1 MGAERLVLVGMR
13 SIAAAAAIIVA
24 VGIFAGCGGA
34 SQGNPDAGPNCAAGA
49 NEPAELVLGTDSY
62 PSGAL
67 AQDALR
73 SDISTQG
80 LEYPDQ
86 YGPRLDA
93 TLQRHRVG
101 EILMQ
106 VGFALRDVVHE
117 PSGDYQA
124 QVANLFGQFTTYIDS
139 VIAVGGRVR
148 IQIHCSTPQWLA
160 RHPYSHDVLSGEDK
174 PSGQPVWA
182 CSAPIDLADWR
193 AIMRGVGEHFG
204 AYAGGI
210 SFSIGSEPENYF
222 VGTRDELF
230 DWYAATASGILD
242 STNGASFRLGGLT
255 FVTHTHA
262 ALSRTA
268 PTLQQNKVTFTSQEY
283 AEPITKT
290 WIEHSAGL
298 GLPLDLVTL
307 HQFGGSPVPA
317 LGTYWG
323 RARRDISTWLA
334 ENSYQP
340 EQVEVLIEDWPQ
352 WAPYTS
358 NDTEYFAAHMAS
370 GIISMLDLS
379 LREGA
384 WVRPLQ
390 GFLFDFGFRPAGSF
404 PAGFA
409 GRAGLSTEKGIIKPV
424 FNLNSLLAEI
434 DGRLTPVQSSDPF
447 VHAIAATG
455 PSHAT
460 LLVVNQ
466 VPLEYQ
472 IDLKYNYWVQIPIR
486 LNHFVAED
494 LTGISYDLKELLDKF
509 FGGVMPP
516 WEELFDAFLA
526 DPSSIDLEQLS
537 WPDEIKAQWNE
548 LRRFGRLA
556 RPKRACNTTAELA
569 LDGLPAGSYRYE
581 HYVIDSQHANPY
593 RDRELLEQRLKLAES
608 EGMAAFIQEVLS
620 INQEYDA
627 ESGKLDDEE
636 ILLEQPRAPV
646 LIDMEPNSVHLL
658 RFTAVP

>member
-1 MGAERLVLVGMR
+1 MGVEHAVLGGVR
-13 SIAAAAAIIVA
+13 RICAAAAFVVA
-24 VGIFAGCGGA
+24 VGISVGCGGA
-34 SQGNPDAGPNCAAGA
+34 SQGSPDAAVDGALVA
-49 NEPAELVLGTDSY
+49 NEPAELVLGTESY

-80 LEYPDQ
+80 LENPDL

-93 TLQRHRVG
+93 TVQRHRVG

-106 VGFALRDVVHE
+106 IGFALRDVVHE

-124 QVANLFGQFTTYIDS
+124 QVASLLGQFTTYIDS

-148 IQIHCSTPQWLA
+148 LLIHCSTPTWLA
-160 RHPYSHDVLSGEDK
+160 TYPYVQNVFSGIIE
-174 PSGQPVWA
+174 PTGEPVWA
-182 CSAPIDLADWR
+182 CSAPMDLADWR
-193 AIMRGVGEHFG
+193 AIMRGVAEHFG

-210 SFSIGSEPENYF
+210 SFSIGSEPESYF
-222 VGTRDELF
+222 VGSRDELF
-230 DWYAATASGILD
+230 DWYAATAGGILD

-268 PTLQQNKVTFTSQEY
+268 PTLQQDTVTFTEQEY

-290 WIEHSAGL
+290 WIEFSAGL
-298 GLPLDLVTL
+298 DLPLDLVTL

-317 LGTYWG
+317 VGTYWG

-334 ENSYQP
+334 ASGYEP
-340 EQVEVLIEDWPQ
+340 EQVEVVIEDWPQ

-379 LREGA
+379 LREGE

-390 GFLFDFGFRPAGSF
+390 GFLFDYGFLPDGTFS
-404 PAGFA
+404 AGFT
-409 GRAGLSTEKGIIKPV
+409 GRAGLSNNKGIIKPV
-424 FNLNSLLAEI
+424 YNLNSLLAEI
-434 DGRLTPVQSSDPF
+434 DGTLTPVQSSDPF

-472 IDLKYNYWVQIPIR
+472 IDLKYDRWEQTPIR

-494 LTGISYDLKELLDKF
+494 LSGISYDLTEALDLF
-509 FGGVMPP
+509 FGGVMPTWP
-516 WEELFDAFLA
+516 ELLDAFLA
-526 DPSSIDLEQLS
+526 DPSSIDLELLS
-537 WPDEIKAQWNE
+537 WPDEIKAQWTE
-548 LRRFGRLA
+548 MRRLGRIA
-556 RPKRACNTTAELA
+556 RQKRASNTTAILA

-593 RDRELLEQRLKLAES
+593 PHREILNQRLNVAQAA
-608 EGMAAFIQEVLS
+608 GMAAFMQEVLT

-627 ESGKLDDEE
+627 EAGKLDDAE
-636 ILLEQPRAPV
+636 ILLENPREPV

-658 RFTAVP
+658 RFTEVP